1 MLNPVKVG
9 DIAPDFNLK
18 NFNDTNYTT
27 RAEPEEALGTMK
39 TIV

>member
-18 NFNDTNYTT
+18 NFNDANYTT
-27 RAEPEEALGTMK
+27 RAEPEVTLDAMNL
-39 TIV
+39 IV